1 MPAATR
7 TRPVLLPDRHPYV
20 FEALCIRAEGIR
32 INFVPNVFGDPM
44 YSMSLLHHRR
54 LFEVGLRIIGV
65 TQELHVLVFVY
76 VATCDSALTDLY
88 SAEPSAAKQKWILFD
103 RGELRHLFYFI

>member
-1 MPAATR
+1 MYSK
-7 TRPVLLPDRHPYV
+7 PYV
-20 FEALCIRAEGIR
+20 FE
-32 INFVPNVFGDPM
+32 PKVFELISYRMYSATLYM

-54 LFEVGLRIIGV
+54 LFKAGLRIIGV

-88 SAEPSAAKQKWILFD
+88 SAETSAAEQKWILFD